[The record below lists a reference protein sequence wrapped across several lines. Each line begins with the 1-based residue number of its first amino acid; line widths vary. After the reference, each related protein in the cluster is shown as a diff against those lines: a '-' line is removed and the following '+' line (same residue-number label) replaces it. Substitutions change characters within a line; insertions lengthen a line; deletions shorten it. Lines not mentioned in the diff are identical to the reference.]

1 MYSIGK
7 ISSVNRSYQ
16 QRINVIMWVNDNT
29 NKSVWILTIK
39 IKSKKKIKMNNSKPQ
54 NDHQKSSQSSEVQ
67 NKHFMYVNI

>member
-1 MYSIGK
+1 MYSVGK

-39 IKSKKKIKMNNSKPQ
+39 IKSKKKIKMNHSKPQ